1 MDIAKRTRLLFV
13 DDRVEFRRLFELFM
27 EEHQDLEIVGMSA
40 RATGLEEKVLQL
52 QPDVVVLDISMPILS
67 GLEAAARL
75 ADGGC
80 AARVLFLTVHEDPA
94 FVEAA
99 RNVGA
104 LGYVVK
110 RTIGADL
117 LPAIRLVLG
126 GRPAFPSAS
135 SLRPDGAADGV

>member
-1 MDIAKRTRLLFV
+1 MVRSRVLIADDHPSLLE
-13 DDRVEFRRLFELFM
+13 RVAEILAAEY
-27 EEHQDLEIVGMSA
+27 EIVAAVSDGLA
-40 RATGLEEKVLQL
+40 AVDAATLL

-75 ADGGC
+75 VDGGC
-80 AARVLFLTVHEDPA
+80 VSRIVFLTVHEDPE

-104 LGYVVK
+104 LGYVLK

-117 LPAIRLVLG
+117 LPALELVLRG
-126 GRPAFPSAS
+126 HSAFPSPM
-135 SLRPDGAADGV
+135 SLRPDAAADLP